1 MSPAEIKETILDI
14 LEGIAPDEDLSDLKD
29 DVPLREQLELDS
41 MDFLDIVME
50 LRKRHGIEVPEAEYQ
65 QLASLDSAA
74 EYLTPKF
81 NALAGKS

>member
-1 MSPAEIKETILDI
+1 MTS
-14 LEGIAPDEDLSDLKD
+14 
-29 DVPLREQLELDS
+29 
-41 MDFLDIVME
+41 
-50 LRKRHGIEVPEAEYQ
+50 AEYQ